1 MSVIEAEIKAR
12 SEYKNN
18 PGKVL
23 DKLSYAYCQR
33 KALIPYEMTNDQFNE
48 VIAAYKKQFPNGTI
62 LDALWAYNNQCKLY
76 STDFASRIPLA
87 LGQIA
92 EFEGKYEIALRNF
105 FECLVLEFVEDLD
118 SFETLAAYHKEYQN
132 DPIKYLSRGGDID
145 YLNKGSLVGDRI
157 AQIIK
162 KSQESKRLIFQRY
175 KYQGSCFNC
184 CLTTEQINKFICD
197 HIVE

>member
-18 PGKVL
+18 PVKVL
-23 DKLSYAYCQR
+23 NKLSYAYFQR

-92 EFEGKYEIALRNF
+92 EFEGNMKL
-105 FECLVLEFVEDLD
+105 L
-118 SFETLAAYHKEYQN
+118 
-132 DPIKYLSRGGDID
+132 
-145 YLNKGSLVGDRI
+145 
-157 AQIIK
+157 
-162 KSQESKRLIFQRY
+162 
-175 KYQGSCFNC
+175 
-184 CLTTEQINKFICD
+184 
-197 HIVE
+197 